1 MLILKQ
7 LRKKKKISQTDL
19 ANAIGVSLRTIQL
32 YEKKDANIPIKNLTK
47 IAEYF
52 GLSIAE
58 MYMYE
63 VNENEV
69 VYLNTNMLSK
79 KSNKVYDIEP
89 GKYFIM
95 APLVSQNQYKQYIKN
110 HTDIDFLERLPK
122 IGFIMNH
129 VTSNK
134 YVAFEIMGDS
144 MDDGSIESIPNKAVV
159 LGEQLEI
166 NEKNLSEIKAPNSL
180 KVMICKDRILCKKI
194 VEYREKANA
203 ILCTNLNKSPEYQDF
218 ELPVTDMLQFF
229 SIVKKQL

>member
-19 ANAIGVSLRTIQL
+19 ANAVGVSLRTIQL

-63 VNENEV
+63 VNENEI
-69 VYLNTNMLSK
+69 VYLNTGMLSRK
-79 KSNKVYDIEP
+79 NNSVYDIEP
-89 GKYFIM
+89 GKYFVM
-95 APLVSQNQYKQYIKN
+95 APLVSQNQYKQYIQN
-110 HTDIDFLERLPK
+110 HTDINFFERLPK
-122 IGFIMNH
+122 IGFMTNS

-144 MDDGSIESIPNKAVV
+144 MNDGSIESIPNKAVV
-159 LGEQLEI
+159 LGEQFDI
-166 NEKNLSEIKAPNSL
+166 SEKNLQQIKASQSL
-180 KVMICKDRILCKKI
+180 KVIVCKDRILCKKI
-194 VEYREKANA
+194 VEYSEKANA

-218 ELPVTDMLQFF
+218 ELPMADVLQFF
-229 SIVKKQL
+229 NIVKKQL